1 MADVLFLAIMVALLG
16 VSVLFIH
23 ACDRIIGT
31 DDDVVIG
38 VTSDESDDTEGVLAA

>member
-38 VTSDESDDTEGVLAA
+38 VGDDESDDTEESVAA

>member
-16 VSVLFIH
+16 VSVLFIRV
-23 ACDRIIGT
+23 CDRIIGT

-38 VTSDESDDTEGVLAA
+38 VETDEQDDSEVLAA

>member
-16 VSVLFIH
+16 VSVLFIRV
-23 ACDRIIGT
+23 CDHIIGA

-38 VTSDESDDTEGVLAA
+38 VVTDEQDDSEVLAA